1 MRAALG
7 IFLFVVIVCCSRI
20 SSAQDQIS
28 NFLQPILNSYSA
40 SPTRSDS
47 KEICDLSPLEI
58 SDGGW
63 MANSERTEVRPVL
76 LDFLWKHCGDRF
88 HSP

>member
-7 IFLFVVIVCCSRI
+7 IFLFVVIVCCGRI
-20 SSAQDQIS
+20 SSARDQIS
-28 NFLQPILNSYSA
+28 NFLQPILNSSSA
-40 SPTRSDS
+40 SPVRSDL

-58 SDGGW
+58 GDGEW
-63 MANSERTEVRPVL
+63 MTNSERTEVRPML
-76 LDFLWKHCGDRF
+76 LDFLWKHCWDRF